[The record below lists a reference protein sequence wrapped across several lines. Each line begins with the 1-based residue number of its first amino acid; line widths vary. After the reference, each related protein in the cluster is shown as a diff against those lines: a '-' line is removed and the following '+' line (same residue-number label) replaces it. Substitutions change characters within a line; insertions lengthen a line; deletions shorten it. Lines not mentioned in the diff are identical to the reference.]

1 MISTMLTQIIE
12 EMEMREFVIRLV
24 FTYAAVIVAMIIDFI
39 SGLRK
44 AQKAHIAT
52 TSRGYKMTCTKAY
65 QYFFPMLCLTCV
77 DVIGSVVLSYPAFT
91 MIMAAFNIF
100 CEWKSVLESTADKK
114 KMRDLGSALLSVL
127 EEKPEFV
134 KTILHFLKDDD
145 SKDDEEDK

>member
-1 MISTMLTQIIE
+1 MFTRIIE
-12 EMEMREFVIRLV
+12 EMEMRQFVIRLV
-24 FTYAAVIVAMIIDFI
+24 FTYAAVIVAMVIDFI
-39 SGLRK
+39 SGVRK
-44 AQKAHIAT
+44 AQKANIAT

-100 CEWKSVLESTADKK
+100 CEWKSVLESTSDKK
-114 KMRDLGSALLSVL
+114 RMRDIKSVLLSIL
-127 EEKPEFV
+127 EEKPEFM
-134 KTILHFLKDDD
+134 KTMLHFLKDDD